1 MGEPGLVEPEGQ
13 PTESRAPSSRRRR
26 RRSPSQVSSRSLR
39 RRLRALYFSLAALW
53 GFLAG
58 TGAVLIGLTTVGQ
71 PAATGM
77 APRCVIFVAGAAV
90 LSLVGGLVAAAAYRS
105 ASRRYR

>member
-13 PTESRAPSSRRRR
+13 PTGTPTPSRRHRH
-26 RRSPSQVSSRSLR
+26 RSSSHVSSRSLR

-58 TGAVLIGLTTVGQ
+58 TGAVLIGLTTMGEPVGL
-71 PAATGM
+71 
-77 APRCVIFVAGAAV
+77 APRGVVFVAGAAL

>member
-1 MGEPGLVEPEGQ
+1 MGEPGLVEPEEQ
-13 PTESRAPSSRRRR
+13 PTGTPTPSSRRRR
-26 RRSPSQVSSRSLR
+26 RRSSSHVSSRSLR

-58 TGAVLIGLTTVGQ
+58 TGAVLIGMATVGQ
-71 PAATGM
+71 PAGM